1 MAQHPKKSRRGSTAV
16 FAVLL
21 LVLLTFVSG
30 ILFYTF
36 VMQNIEFATNTFSN
50 QMAALL
56 VNSFTINSTHIV
68 AFLQNTG
75 SALVEITSAYV
86 NGLITAIVN
95 LVKIAPN
102 AVGAVILTGSFIA
115 GNSYDVKL
123 GTIFGTDVT
132 FQASF

>member
-21 LVLLTFVSG
+21 LVLITFVSG

-75 SALVEITSAYV
+75 SGLVEITSAYV

-95 LVKIAPN
+95 LAKIAPN
-102 AVGAVILTGSFIA
+102 AVGAVILTGSFLA
-115 GNSYDVKL
+115 GNTYSVKL
-123 GTIFGTDVT
+123 GTIFNTEVT